1 MRKWQ
6 SMTTRSGFS
15 LLELLIVLA
24 MAAIVTAMAAPSLAR
39 SMAATKL
46 QRAANVIAADLQLA
60 HSTAAR
66 ARQPVQVSV
75 DASGKLMRVRSYPTT
90 TTMYSERWFN
100 TTSEYPVQ
108 AMTVSTANI
117 VLYPNGLGS
126 SDITITLTAA
136 GRTRVVTMN
145 RTGQVRITE

>member
-1 MRKWQ
+1 
-6 SMTTRSGFS
+6 
-15 LLELLIVLA
+15 
-24 MAAIVTAMAAPSLAR
+24 
-39 SMAATKL
+39 
-46 QRAANVIAADLQLA
+46 
-60 HSTAAR
+60 
-66 ARQPVQVSV
+66 
-75 DASGKLMRVRSYPTT
+75 MRVRSYPTT